1 MFTGCIRQGLLTPSK
16 IYKQEKQ
23 KRRSLPN
30 EMSPKMFFINGER
43 NTQWFRT
50 GSADELHS
58 WPSSVTWQ
66 TETTFTGLTGNSKVG
81 NR

>member
-1 MFTGCIRQGLLTPSK
+1 
-16 IYKQEKQ
+16 
-23 KRRSLPN
+23 
-30 EMSPKMFFINGER
+30 MFFINGER